1 MSLLNARFS
10 LFVIAALVAV
20 IGMISP
26 IEMAVAQTEVI
37 PYGEGEEGNHE
48 GKTCPFKER
57 KSASINAE
65 LNI

>member
-1 MSLLNARFS
+1 MLNARLS
-10 LFVIAALVAV
+10 IFVIAALVAV

-26 IEMAVAQTEVI
+26 IEMAVAQTESI
-37 PYGEGEEGNHE
+37 PDGEGEEGNHE